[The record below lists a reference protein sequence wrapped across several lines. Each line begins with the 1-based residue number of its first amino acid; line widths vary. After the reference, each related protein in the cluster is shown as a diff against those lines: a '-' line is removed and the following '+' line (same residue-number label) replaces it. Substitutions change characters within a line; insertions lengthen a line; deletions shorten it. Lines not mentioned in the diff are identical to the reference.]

1 MIAPRSGRKSSRVPA
16 ARESAVE
23 EDSRGTGHCPICGSG
38 RTQTLVEVETGAID
52 RCRDCETVYR
62 ANLVTGRWH
71 RELYQDPATMH
82 SPFYLANKL
91 ASDPRSEPIPTY
103 RKGLRRLAGLV
114 RTGRLLDVGCS
125 YGAFLQIAE
134 QHGWEAHGI
143 ELSAVAAEFARRE
156 RGLRVTEGT
165 LEQTSFP
172 DAHFQAVTMWDVI
185 EHLED
190 PLSTLRV
197 VNRILAPGGILLIF
211 TINQESLLNLVGHA
225 LYRLSFERWGRL
237 MTLFYDIHHNF
248 FFSLRTLRNLLRCS
262 GGLDIVDVDFA
273 PARVRRWR
281 TVPISPLLIAG
292 SDAIDA
298 VAKVVGRQYR
308 MSVYCRRVA

>member
-1 MIAPRSGRKSSRVPA
+1 MWSRSGREPSDAPVP
-16 ARESAVE
+16 RETTVE
-23 EDSRGTGHCPICGSG
+23 DEPRGTGPCHLCGSAS
-38 RTQTLVEVETGAID
+38 TEILVEVETGAID

-103 RKGLRRLAGLV
+103 RKGLRRLAELAPA
-114 RTGRLLDVGCS
+114 GRLLDVGCS
-125 YGAFLQIAE
+125 YGAFLQLAE
-134 QHGWEAHGI
+134 QHGWEAHGV
-143 ELSAVAAEFARRE
+143 ELSAGAAEFARRE
-156 RGLRVTEGT
+156 RGLRVTEGA

-172 DAHFQAVTMWDVI
+172 DAYFQAVTMWDVI

-197 VNRILAPGGILLIF
+197 IKRILAPGGILLVF

-237 MTLFYDIHHNF
+237 MMLFYDIHHNF
-248 FFSLRTLRNLLRCS
+248 FFSRGTLRNLLRRS
-262 GGLDIVDVDFA
+262 GGLDVVDVDFA